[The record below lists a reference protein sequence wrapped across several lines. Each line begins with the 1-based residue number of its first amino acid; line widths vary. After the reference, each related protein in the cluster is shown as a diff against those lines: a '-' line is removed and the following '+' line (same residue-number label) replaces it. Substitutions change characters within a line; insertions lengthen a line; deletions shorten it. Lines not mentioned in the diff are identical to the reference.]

1 MNVKP
6 VEMQIAIPRTQDA
19 SAIHQQL
26 QQRPITEQSLLNDQA
41 EKMIRKSSQRNEE
54 VQSSQESC
62 IRDQEKED
70 RPDSER
76 ETAEEQLEA
85 AENSET
91 LIVSKPAE
99 HPYKGKH
106 IDFMC

>member
-26 QQRPITEQSLLNDQA
+26 QQRPLTEQSLLNEQA
-41 EKMIRKSSQRNEE
+41 EKMIKKSSQRNEE
-54 VQSSQESC
+54 VQSAQESR

-76 ETAEEQLEA
+76 EHSEERHEA
-85 AENSET
+85 AQNSEA
-91 LIVSKPAE
+91 LIISKPAE